1 VGNLISYLSQEDLI
15 HIHILGVE
23 PSSLT
28 LINRMVL
35 IDMSLS
41 ILVVILSISSSPR
54 LLCRVSH
61 SAKSLSSASG
71 TRQSSCV
78 R

>member
-1 VGNLISYLSQEDLI
+1 MGNLISYLSQEDLI

-28 LINRMVL
+28 LINSMIL

-41 ILVVILSISSSPR
+41 I
-54 LLCRVSH
+54 
-61 SAKSLSSASG
+61 
-71 TRQSSCV
+71 SSCILINISCILIYIV
-78 R
+78 QGHNIHL

>member
-1 VGNLISYLSQEDLI
+1 MENVTEEDLI

-28 LINRMVL
+28 LINSMIL

-41 ILVVILSISSSPR
+41 I
-54 LLCRVSH
+54 
-61 SAKSLSSASG
+61 
-71 TRQSSCV
+71 SSCILINISCIIIYIV
-78 R
+78 QGHNIHL